1 MGEGMMT
8 AGAHL
13 TVLDCSDNA
22 LGPNGMVGLEDLIR
36 SPVCYSLQEL
46 MLNNCGLGIGGGKM
60 LAKALLD
67 CHASSSKAGKP
78 LSLKVFIAGRNRLEN
93 DGGTALAK
101 FFATVKTLEHVAMPQ
116 NGIYFPGIT
125 AISEGLAQ
133 NPNMK
138 ILNLNDNTIRYK
150 GAVALAD
157 AFESMP
163 NLIEINFGDCLLKND
178 GSLVIAE
185 AIMEGH
191 EKLEVINLSANEM
204 RADMGLEVVK
214 AVQNKPNLKVL
225 NLNANEFGYDGKE
238 LVRSVMES
246 GPNGDAL
253 DSLSDDESPDED
265 EDDEDEENGEEE
277 EEEEDYEDEVTG
289 DYNSN
294 PEDEDDDIK
303 VEESDPNTIDLSSLQ
318 MNNNGP
324 ATVDTFFNT
333 PHPSLEL
340 FNKLADTNKLDA
352 FKKLLDVSTT
362 VLINKFCI
370 TLLFL
375 HSVTREKTT

>member
-1 MGEGMMT
+1 MESINKCEKLDFLDLEGNTLGVDGAVHIGKALEKHPELKKALWKDLFTGRLKTEIPAALKKMGEGMMT
-8 AGAHL
+8 AGTHL

-22 LGPNGMVGLEDLIR
+22 LGPNGMVGLEGLIR

-67 CHASSSKAGKP
+67 CHASSSKTGKP
-78 LSLKVFIAGRNRLEN
+78 LALKVFIAGRNRLEN

-101 FFATVKTLEHVAMPQ
+101 FFAAVKTLEHVAMPQ

-150 GAVALAD
+150 GALALAE

-178 GSLVIAE
+178 GTLVIAE
-185 AIMEGH
+185 AILGSH
-191 EKLEVINLSANEM
+191 DNIEVVNLSANEM
-204 RADMGLEVVK
+204 RADMGLEVVQ
-214 AVQNKPNLKVL
+214 ALQNKPNLKLL
-225 NLNANEFGYDGKE
+225 NLNSNEFGYDGKE
-238 LVRSVMES
+238 LIRSVME
-246 GPNGDAL
+246 GGVNPDAL

-265 EDDEDEENGEEE
+265 EDDEEGDEE
-277 EEEEDYEDEVTG
+277 EVR
-289 DYNSN
+289 
-294 PEDEDDDIK
+294 I
-303 VEESDPNTIDLSSLQ
+303 
-318 MNNNGP
+318 
-324 ATVDTFFNT
+324 F
-333 PHPSLEL
+333 
-340 FNKLADTNKLDA
+340 
-352 FKKLLDVSTT
+352 
-362 VLINKFCI
+362 
-370 TLLFL
+370 
-375 HSVTREKTT
+375 